1 MSESRPV
8 PADGASEAQMDDEIK
23 RTGPPIPIAVRG
35 SVYELSVAL
44 NATPSP
50 AWRRLFQAPDEWT
63 EPCHPSRITVKHRE
77 LIFSSEEAR
86 VPVWINQI
94 DKWIAAANQK
104 HAEMT
109 GSVAPRED
117 SGDEREQRLR
127 EVTDRLKGL

>member
-8 PADGASEAQMDDEIK
+8 PADGASEAQMNDEIK
-23 RTGPPIPIAVRG
+23 RTGLPAVRG
-35 SVYELSVAL
+35 SVYELRVAL
-44 NATPSP
+44 NATPSR
-50 AWRRLFQAPDEWT
+50 ARRRLFQAPDEWT
-63 EPCHPSRITVKHRE
+63 EPCHPSRNTVQHRE
-77 LIFSSEEAR
+77 LIFSTEEAR

>member
-8 PADGASEAQMDDEIK
+8 PADGASEAQMNDEIK
-23 RTGPPIPIAVRG
+23 RTGLPAVRG
-35 SVYELSVAL
+35 SVYELRVAL

-63 EPCHPSRITVKHRE
+63 EPCHPSRITVQHRE
-77 LIFSSEEAR
+77 LIFSTEEAR

-104 HAEMT
+104 PAEMT

>member
-1 MSESRPV
+1 
-8 PADGASEAQMDDEIK
+8 
-23 RTGPPIPIAVRG
+23 
-35 SVYELSVAL
+35 
-44 NATPSP
+44 
-50 AWRRLFQAPDEWT
+50 
-63 EPCHPSRITVKHRE
+63 VKHRG

-104 HAEMT
+104 YAEMS
-109 GSVAPRED
+109 GSAAPRED